1 MSIIPKIRATLKAKL
16 AELIPAWSGKVLDI
30 QLPNIGINGACAT
43 ITFAEEVQ
51 KSSWAGYRRIVKI
64 WPYALPGEGGME
76 QVEAWCETLME
87 KLHNTR
93 LVDDEGEAFTCVY
106 LGAADGDRADPLG
119 VLVTRPIRF
128 GIYVP
133 EPELT
138 VDADA
143 DRDPWLIALNE
154 WTAQQLGT
162 DWTIYNEAWPYD
174 YVERSVLWRLSSVS
188 TTAPGTTAFELRKQW
203 VGHIYG
209 HSEQENK
216 RIAAQLVERLNAQ
229 VKIVLD
235 ADKRRYLTVSEAS
248 ADVQADAFL
257 NGQIRL
263 TLLRRAQR
271 DMPDVPLVRE
281 VHNKP
286 VLDE

>member
-30 QLPNIGINGACAT
+30 QLPDVGLSGASAV

-51 KSSWAGYRRIVKI
+51 KSSWVGYRRIVKI
-64 WPYALPGEGGME
+64 WPYALPGSGGME
-76 QVEAWCETLME
+76 QVEAWCETLIQ

-93 LVDDEGEAFTCVY
+93 LVDDAGEAFTCVY
-106 LGAADGDRADPLG
+106 LGAADSDRTEPLG
-119 VLVTRPIRF
+119 GLVTRPIRF

-133 EPELT
+133 EPEANVET
-138 VDADA
+138 DADK
-143 DRDPWLIALNE
+143 DPWLTALNN
-154 WTAQQLGT
+154 WTAQQLGES
-162 DWTIYNEAWPYD
+162 WTIYNDAWPSG
-174 YVERSVLWRLSSVS
+174 YVERSVLWRLTSIS

-203 VGHIYG
+203 MGHIYG

-235 ADKRRYLTVSEAS
+235 SATRRYLTVGEAS

-271 DMPDVPLVRE
+271 DLPDAPLVRE

-286 VLDE
+286 VLDG